1 MYFGFYSVLKIES
14 HSAKVVGVRFT
25 LLYGKAISKVE
36 YYYVAEQPLLASK
49 RIGSSLRKKFFG
61 RKRLQNVSNFII
73 ASHIKLFKSSNSS
86 LFLRRPMHI
95 SFQMNILAARQKF
108 LMIIIVRR
116 ENWERKL
123 NVAISKS
130 YVVFA
135 MTHVSLKFPPKMIST
150 RLIFISKVLFGSK

>member
-1 MYFGFYSVLKIES
+1 M
-14 HSAKVVGVRFT
+14 
-25 LLYGKAISKVE
+25 
-36 YYYVAEQPLLASK
+36 
-49 RIGSSLRKKFFG
+49 
-61 RKRLQNVSNFII
+61 SNFII

-108 LMIIIVRR
+108 LMIIIVWRSGGSG
-116 ENWERKL
+116 RKL

>member
-1 MYFGFYSVLKIES
+1 MCVFRFLYTGLKIEI

-49 RIGSSLRKKFFG
+49 RIGSSLRKKKFFG

-73 ASHIKLFKSSNSS
+73 ASHIKLFQSSNSS
-86 LFLRRPMHI
+86 LFLCRPMHI

-108 LMIIIVRR
+108 FDD
-116 ENWERKL
+116 N
-123 NVAISKS
+123 
-130 YVVFA
+130 Y
-135 MTHVSLKFPPKMIST
+135 SLEKRGLRTQIECT
-150 RLIFISKVLFGSK
+150 IF